1 MRDTARIEH
10 YPTGSLPGQLN
21 AFVVLLLE
29 IEDGPRVT
37 LSASYGK
44 RQVQVFRP
52 SAALLSALRKALG
65 PPPKAADWAP
75 CGSERCALGDDCP
88 CYTAGVADNR

>member
-10 YPTGSLPGQLN
+10 IGTQGGIEPFDLLLIEVDRGGM
-21 AFVVLLLE
+21 VVLDSLRSSTVVKIFEPTPQLM
-29 IEDGPRVT
+29 
-37 LSASYGK
+37 A
-44 RQVQVFRP
+44 
-52 SAALLSALRKALG
+52 ALRKALG